1 MSVSQ
6 TTQPPANRWVQ
17 LILGV
22 VSMMLIANLQ
32 YGWTLFVKPMQAA
45 HQGWTTA
52 EIQTAFSIF
61 IALETWLTP
70 AGASMVDALGQRRG
84 PKFVIALG
92 GVLVGLGW
100 TVNSYADT
108 LTMLYIGAVLSG
120 IGAGFIYAT
129 CVGMAVKWF
138 PDRRGL
144 AVGLTAAGFGAGAA
158 LTVIPIRHMIAS
170 SGYAHTFLVFGIV
183 QGVILFVIAWF
194 LRMPEP
200 GEVPA
205 PKSTSAVQQSAR
217 SYTPAEVLR
226 SPVFWLLYVM
236 FVMISSS
243 GLMAAAQ
250 LALIASDFGMD
261 KMALIGGAS
270 VLTVALIAD
279 SLANGS
285 ARPFFGWVSDQIGRE
300 NTMIIAFGL
309 GGASY
314 LLLGTVG
321 HNPWL
326 FVLFAALIFFT
337 WGEIFSLFPSTCTDA
352 FGSKY
357 ATVNASLLYTAKG
370 TSALLVPFANII
382 KNATGSWWTVF
393 LVAAA
398 MNFIVVALALF
409 VLKPLRR
416 RAQQTA
422 DRQPELAARR
432 AA

>member
-1 MSVSQ
+1 MSDSQ
-6 TTQPPANRWVQ
+6 EPSVNRWLQ
-17 LILGV
+17 LALGV
-22 VSMMLIANLQ
+22 TCMMLIANLQ

-45 HQGWTTA
+45 HESWTTA
-52 EIQTAFSIF
+52 EIQAAFSIF

-70 AGASMVDALGQRRG
+70 AGAAMVDAFGAHRG

-92 GVLVGLGW
+92 GVLVGCGWALNGLAQSLG
-100 TVNSYADT
+100 TLYA
-108 LTMLYIGAVLSG
+108 GAVLSG

-158 LTVIPIRHMIAS
+158 LTVIPIRHAIAS
-170 SGYAHTFLVFGIV
+170 SGYSYTFLEFGV
-183 QGVILFVIAWF
+183 AQGILLFLIAWF

-200 GEVPA
+200 GEAPA
-205 PKSTSAVQQSAR
+205 PVSTGAVQQSAR
-217 SYTPAEVLR
+217 SFTPGEVLR
-226 SPVFWLLYVM
+226 SPVFWLLYAM
-236 FVMISSS
+236 FVMISVS

-261 KMALIGGAS
+261 KTVLLGGAS

-279 SLANGS
+279 SLANGG

-300 NTMIIAFGL
+300 NTMVIAFGL
-309 GGASY
+309 GGISY

-321 HNPWL
+321 HDPWL

-352 FGSKY
+352 FGSQY

-382 KNATGSWWTVF
+382 KNATGSWWAVF

-398 MNFIVVALALF
+398 MNFFVVALAVF

-416 RAQQTA
+416 SQAMVGATMTA
-422 DRQPELAARR
+422 GRVAS
-432 AA
+432 

>member
-1 MSVSQ
+1 MSYAK
-6 TTQPPANRWVQ
+6 QPSSNRWLQ
-17 LILGV
+17 LILAV

-32 YGWTLFVKPMQAA
+32 YGWTLFVKPMQAS
-45 HQGWTTA
+45 HQDWTTA

-70 AGASMVDALGQRRG
+70 AGASMVDWLGAFRG
-84 PKFVIALG
+84 PKVVIALG
-92 GVLVGLGW
+92 GILVGLGW
-100 TVNSYADT
+100 TINSYADT
-108 LTMLYIGAVLSG
+108 LTMLYIGAIFSG

-129 CVGMAVKWF
+129 CVGLAVKWF

-170 SGYAHTFLVFGIV
+170 DGYAVTFFDFGIG
-183 QGVILFVIAWF
+183 QGVLLFIIAWF

-200 GEVPA
+200 GEAPA
-205 PKSTSAVQQSAR
+205 PVSTKAVQQSAR

-261 KMALIGGAS
+261 KTVLIGGAS

-300 NTMIIAFGL
+300 NTMVLAFGL
-309 GGASY
+309 GGCSY

-398 MNFIVVALALF
+398 MNFIVVFLAVF

-416 RAQQTA
+416 RVAASAEAEPSIAGRTA
-422 DRQPELAARR
+422 
-432 AA
+432 